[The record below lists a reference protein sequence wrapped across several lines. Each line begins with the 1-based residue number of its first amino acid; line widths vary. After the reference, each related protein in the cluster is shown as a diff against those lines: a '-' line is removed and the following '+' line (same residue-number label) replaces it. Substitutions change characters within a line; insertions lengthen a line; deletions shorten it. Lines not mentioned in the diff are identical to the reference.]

1 MSVVRFFMLLSLVC
15 WIGGIIF
22 FAFVMAPSV
31 FAVLPTRELAGRV
44 VNRTLP
50 ILHWIGLVSGVV
62 FLLSSMLYSVA
73 ATGGAQPFAPRHV
86 LVYAMIALVL
96 ISQFAIGSKMMVL
109 RRDMGP
115 EIDKVP
121 HDDPRRVAFNRLH
134 HWSTR
139 AEGTILIMG
148 LVVLYLTARRLS

>member
-22 FAFVMAPSV
+22 FAFVMAPSA
-31 FAVLPTRELAGRV
+31 FAVLPSRELAGRI

-50 ILHWIGLVSGVV
+50 MLHWIGLVSGLV
-62 FLLSSMLYSVA
+62 FLLTSMGYSLAVN
-73 ATGGAQPFAPRHV
+73 GSAQPFAPRHV

-96 ISQFAIGSKMMVL
+96 VSHFAVGSKMMVL
-109 RRDMGP
+109 RRDMGD
-115 EIDKVP
+115 IDLVSK
-121 HDDPRRVAFNRLH
+121 DDARRVEFNRLH

-139 AEGTILIMG
+139 IEGTILLMG
-148 LVVLYLTARRLS
+148 LAVLFLTARRLT

>member
-1 MSVVRFFMLLSLVC
+1 MSIVRFFMLLSLVC

-50 ILHWIGLVSGVV
+50 ILHWIGLASGVV
-62 FLLSSMLYSVA
+62 FLLTSMANSL
-73 ATGGAQPFAPRHV
+73 ATTGSLHPFACRNVVVLLMIV
-86 LVYAMIALVL
+86 LVLV
-96 ISQFAIGSKMMVL
+96 SQFGIGSKMMAL

-115 EIDKVP
+115 EIDIVP
-121 HDDPRRVAFNRLH
+121 KDDPRRVEFNRLH

-139 AEGTILIMG
+139 VEGAVLIMG
-148 LVVLYLTARRLS
+148 LAALYLTARKLS